1 MTAPTP
7 ASAPTL
13 ADLDEAGRYAA
24 FDALQARLPGVWRLW
39 GTDAPS
45 ESVVVVPSMTV
56 DRVAGTA
63 GAVNQALEERLLFL
77 LLLLRQPHLRMVY
90 VSSMPVDPQIIEYY
104 LSLLPGVIPS
114 HARSRLT
121 LFSVG
126 DSSGL
131 PLTDKLLA
139 RPRMLAELSSLV
151 PDRTRSHLIPYTS
164 TTRERDLAL
173 QLGIPMYAADPR
185 HFPFGTKSG
194 CRRLFAESGVAHPE
208 GAEDVHSVE
217 DVVRSLAA
225 LRASKPASDW
235 AMVKLDE
242 GTSGSGNALVDL
254 RGIEATAPDIA
265 SQVEARVRAMQLE
278 DETVGL
284 DDYLAKLAER
294 GGIVEERIVGD
305 ELRSPSVQMRV
316 TPIGGLELLS
326 THDQVLGGPTG
337 QAYLGARFPADPAY
351 ATTITEAAR
360 RVGER
365 LAAAGVIGRFA
376 LDFVVVRHGD
386 DWKAHA
392 IEVNLRKGGTTH
404 PFLTLQFLTD
414 GRYEPDTA
422 HFITPSG
429 EERHLVATDH
439 LQDESLK
446 GLRVADLFDLVARA
460 GLQFD
465 PARQVGIVFHMIS
478 CITECGRVGMTA
490 IGATPDSAQDVFD
503 RAESALLAEARASL
517 APRGLPL

>member
-1 MTAPTP
+1 
-7 ASAPTL
+7 
-13 ADLDEAGRYAA
+13 
-24 FDALQARLPGVWRLW
+24 
-39 GTDAPS
+39 
-45 ESVVVVPSMTV
+45 
-56 DRVAGTA
+56 
-63 GAVNQALEERLLFL
+63 
-77 LLLLRQPHLRMVY
+77 
-90 VSSMPVDPQIIEYY
+90 
-104 LSLLPGVIPS
+104 
-114 HARSRLT
+114 
-121 LFSVG
+121 
-126 DSSGL
+126 
-131 PLTDKLLA
+131 
-139 RPRMLAELSSLV
+139 
-151 PDRTRSHLIPYTS
+151 
-164 TTRERDLAL
+164 
-173 QLGIPMYAADPR
+173 
-185 HFPFGTKSG
+185 
-194 CRRLFAESGVAHPE
+194 
-208 GAEDVHSVE
+208 
-217 DVVRSLAA
+217 
-225 LRASKPASDW
+225 
-235 AMVKLDE
+235 
-242 GTSGSGNALVDL
+242 VDL
-254 RGIEATAPDIA
+254 RGIEAAAPDIA
-265 SQVEARVRAMQLE
+265 SQVEARVRTMQLE
-278 DETVGL
+278 DETIGL
-284 DDYLAKLAER
+284 DDYLAKLAQR

-326 THDQVLGGPTG
+326 THDQILGGPTG

-351 ATTITEAAR
+351 ATTITEAGR
-360 RVGER
+360 RVGDR